1 MDAYSKTIT
10 EAVDKNANAVVKI
23 DIEKKRNNKYYPAG
37 SGSGFIISSDGYIF
51 TNAHVVDKSD
61 RIWISLPDGRK
72 EEAFLL
78 GQDPD
83 TDLAVIKIYST
94 GFDTVTFGDS
104 DLLKI
109 GQIVIAIG
117 NPFGYQH
124 SVTAG
129 VVSALSRTLRARSGR
144 LIENVIQTDAALNP
158 GNSGGPLI
166 NGEGEVVGINTAIIQ
181 QAQGLSF
188 AVGINT
194 AKDIAG
200 LLIKDGKVTRAYL
213 GIMIQEINLS
223 ARIINYFRLETKK
236 GLLIQQIENN
246 SPGMMAGLQEGDIL
260 IQFDQ
265 ADLLNSNDL
274 FKKLDWSVTGRKIDL
289 KVLRRGRIVELQV
302 IPEIKNT

>member
-10 EAVDKNANAVVKI
+10 EAVEKNANAVIKI
-23 DIEKKRNNKYYPAG
+23 DIEKKRNNRYYPAG

-51 TNAHVVDKSD
+51 TNAHVVENSD
-61 RIWISLPDGRK
+61 RIWVSLPDGRK

-78 GQDPD
+78 GLDQD

-94 GFDTVTFGDS
+94 GFDTVILGDS
-104 DLLKI
+104 NLLKI

-129 VVSALSRTLRARSGR
+129 VVSSLSRTLRARTGR

-166 NGEGEVVGINTAIIQ
+166 NAEGDVVGINTAIIQ
-181 QAQGLSF
+181 LAQGMSF
-188 AVGINT
+188 SVGINT
-194 AKDIAG
+194 AKEVAG
-200 LLIKDGKVTRAYL
+200 MLIKDGKVIKAYM

-223 ARIINYFRLETKK
+223 QRIIHFFRLETNK
-236 GLLIQQIENN
+236 GLLIQHVEKN
-246 SPGMMAGLQEGDIL
+246 SPGMAAGLQEGDIL
-260 IQFDQ
+260 VHFDGS
-265 ADLLNSNDL
+265 DLLNSNDL
-274 FKKLDWSVTGRKIDL
+274 FKKLDRQAIGRKMPL
-289 KVLRRGRIVELQV
+289 KVIRNGRIMELQV
-302 IPEIKNT
+302 TPEIRN